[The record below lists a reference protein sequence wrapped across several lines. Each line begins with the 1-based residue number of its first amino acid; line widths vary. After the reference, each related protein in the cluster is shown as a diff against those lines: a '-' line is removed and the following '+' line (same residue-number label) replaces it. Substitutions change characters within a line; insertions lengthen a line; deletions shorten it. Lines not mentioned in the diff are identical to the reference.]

1 MADKKSKCR
10 DNNSVI
16 KDHCIERMK
25 SIASKNKKYVL
36 EYVIKSSPGIL
47 YDFLSTPSGLAQW
60 FAERVDSFQETFTFS
75 WDGYPQK
82 AKRIEKAENE
92 RIRFRW
98 EGAPKEEYFEFK
110 IQTTEITGD
119 TVLLITDFG
128 NPKEMKDITRLWDS
142 QVHELKKRLGGL

>member
-1 MADKKSKCR
+1 
-10 DNNSVI
+10 
-16 KDHCIERMK
+16 MK
-25 SIASKNKKYVL
+25 AAPTKNKKYTL

-60 FAERVDSFQETFTFS
+60 FADKVDSLQETFYFS

-82 AKRIEKAENE
+82 AQRIEKNENE

-98 EGAPKEEYFEFK
+98 EDSSGDEYFEFK

-128 NPKEMKDITRLWDS
+128 NPKEMKDAKRLWDS